1 MYLILYI
8 FLYIFSIC
16 IYSVGM
22 YSINSKIKSNKEN
35 YELLEQGKKGSRYIE
50 KTIQAGAIPIVNF
63 CIGVML
69 IRASVKMDDSEIK
82 KCLEDA
88 NKTNGVKVY
97 DNQIKDVYYI
107 EYNIKDNKGLK
118 SEGIAKVYV
127 NKLNR

>member
-1 MYLILYI
+1 MYLI
-8 FLYIFSIC
+8 LYIFSIC

-35 YELLEQGKKGSRYIE
+35 YELLEQGKKGSRCIE